1 MNDANA
7 ADEARWSAWMS
18 DAQRGDR
25 RSYAKLLGELSHAIR
40 NYLRRRFWSD
50 EFVDDCVQEC
60 LLAIHEA
67 RHTYDGARSIRP
79 WLFTIVRHRAIDM
92 LRTRATYKRALERVE
107 LERSTDAAHQ
117 IGDAGEVL
125 AALQPD
131 HRDALVLTKLLGLS
145 MREAGDR
152 VGISEGA
159 MKVRVHRALSAARK
173 HLAVERS
180 DA

>member
-1 MNDANA
+1 MIDVETG
-7 ADEARWSAWMS
+7 DGARWSVWMA

-25 RSYAKLLGELSHAIR
+25 RSYSKLLVELSHVIHA
-40 NYLRRRFWSD
+40 YLRKRFWSD

-67 RHTYDGARSIRP
+67 RHTYDSTRSFRP
-79 WLFTIVRHRAIDM
+79 WLFAIVRHRAIDM
-92 LRTRATYKRALERVE
+92 LRSRSTYKRALGRAEQDQTIE
-107 LERSTDAAHQ
+107 AAQHTGEA
-117 IGDAGEVL
+117 GDVL

-131 HRDALVLTKLLGLS
+131 HRDALVLTKLLGLT
-145 MREAGDR
+145 MREAGER

-173 HLAVERS
+173 QLAVES
-180 DA
+180 P